1 LTTWESHHLH
11 ITDQRRRGVHDLWC
25 HLGRQRAA
33 GDAGADPVEQQVTS
47 VTLALAPAFEAPE
60 RDVMWR
66 PPRFPGVPILSR
78 FVILRILFGTT
89 AMGPGL

>member
-1 LTTWESHHLH
+1 
-11 ITDQRRRGVHDLWC
+11 
-25 HLGRQRAA
+25 
-33 GDAGADPVEQQVTS
+33 VEQQVTS